1 VSGRGHLG
9 RRFDLEYVLDVL
21 LKARHIDPRLAIDIR
36 DRADAQRVVVQRDRD
51 RADQRAG
58 IPVHQISP
66 VELIAS
72 LEQESLAGVPLD
84 EDRIMESVAA
94 DANLPYRKIDPT
106 RLDLKWVTQILS
118 RPFARKHIVLPLHK
132 RGDELD
138 VAIENPFDFELLET
152 LHNLTRATVRPV
164 LSARA
169 DILRLITEIYGFRS
183 SIQSAEEDATSPIA
197 AAVGAVDTLGNLE
210 QFFHLKAVDEIE
222 ANDKHVINAIDYLLH
237 YALDQRASDIHI
249 EPKRDASLVRL
260 RIDGILHET
269 HRIPRAVQP
278 AFVTRIKTMAR
289 LDIAEKRR
297 PQDGRI
303 KVTDQGK
310 EVELRVSTMAVAFG
324 EKAVL
329 RILDPAVLLRDM
341 GELGFYADQL
351 EGFRGFMAEP
361 NGLIIVCGP
370 TGSGKTTTLYSAL
383 HELARPEVNVITIE
397 DPIEMVIETF
407 NQTAVQPRID
417 LTFANQVRTTLRQD
431 PDILLVG
438 EVRDPETAH
447 QAIQAALTGHL
458 VLTTLHTRD
467 TAGAITRLLD
477 LGVEPFLV
485 ASTLLGCV
493 AQRLVRTICD
503 RCGADAHL
511 DQDQCGALDIPPE
524 QAGQLAVRRGEG
536 CTHCRDTGYKGR
548 SGVYEVMPVDEA
560 VRGLI
565 RDRAD
570 APLIHRAARRAGM
583 LTLRESAIR
592 KLADGVTA
600 FEEVVRV
607 TSDIEAR

>member
-1 VSGRGHLG
+1 MSGRAHLG
-9 RRFDLEYVLDVL
+9 RRFDLAYVVDVL
-21 LKARHIDPRLAIDIR
+21 LKARFIDPKLAVDVR
-36 DRADAQRVVVQRDRD
+36 ERADAQRVVVQLDRD

-58 IPVHQISP
+58 IPMHQVSP
-66 VELIAS
+66 VELIAA
-72 LEQESLAGVPLD
+72 LELESLAGMVLD
-84 EDRIMESVAA
+84 EDRIMEAIAA
-94 DANLPYRKIDPT
+94 DVGLPYRKIDPT

-118 RPFARKHIVLPLHK
+118 RPFARKHIVLPLQK

-138 VAIENPFDFELLET
+138 VAVENPFDYELLET
-152 LHNLTRATVRPV
+152 LRSLTRATVRPV

-169 DILRLITEIYGFRS
+169 DILRLIAEIYGFRS
-183 SIQSAEEDATSPIA
+183 SIQSAEEDIASP
-197 AAVGAVDTLGNLE
+197 VGGGMRAVDTLGNLE

-222 ANDKHVINAIDYLLH
+222 ANDKHVINAIDYMLH
-237 YALDQRASDIHI
+237 YALDQRASDIHV
-249 EPKRDASLVRL
+249 EPKRDTSRIRL

-303 KVTDQGK
+303 KVTYQGK
-310 EVELRVSTMAVAFG
+310 EVEIRVSTMAVAFG

-341 GELGFYADQL
+341 GELGFYPDQL
-351 EGFRGFMAEP
+351 EGFRDFMAEP
-361 NGLIIVCGP
+361 HGLIIVCGP

-397 DPIEMVIETF
+397 DPIEMVIEAF
-407 NQTAVQPRID
+407 NQTAIQPRID

-477 LGVEPFLV
+477 MGVEPFLV

-493 AQRLVRTICD
+493 AQRLVRTVCE
-503 RCGADAHL
+503 RCGADARL
-511 DQDQCGALDIPPE
+511 DQSQCAALDIPPE

-548 SGVYEVMPVDEA
+548 SGVYEVMPVDESI
-560 VRGLI
+560 RGLI
-565 RDRAD
+565 RDRVD